1 MRVFNWAR
9 AQAFPHLFGSLGAAV
24 GSTEAGRPRWWV
36 FSRYHYCYSDCP
48 QRNVN
53 LDLSHDALQDR
64 LLLLVHQG
72 AQVQAWWL
80 TRRITLPWVH
90 TWLARLNEVALP
102 QWSVPALNAPRNLAT
117 EHALALEFD
126 GPTRRPCLPL
136 LATPAGSLL
145 SEVTLSVG
153 STGTQLQL
161 MSTEGQRL
169 LLDLTRKESHAC
181 LELLA
186 RRCRRA
192 GWCNGVAADWP
203 QWLGAVGKQ
212 GIT

>member
-1 MRVFNWAR
+1 M
-9 AQAFPHLFGSLGAAV
+9 
-24 GSTEAGRPRWWV
+24 
-36 FSRYHYCYSDCP
+36 
-48 QRNVN
+48 N

-80 TRRITLPWVH
+80 TRRITLSWVH
-90 TWLARLNEVALP
+90 TWLARLSEVALP

-126 GPTRRPCLPL
+126 GPTRRPRLPL
-136 LATPAGSLL
+136 LATPAGPLL
-145 SEVTLSVG
+145 TEVTLSVG
-153 STGTQLQL
+153 PAGTQLQL
-161 MSTEGQRL
+161 MSAEGQRL

-192 GWCNGVAADWP
+192 GWCNAAGADWP
-203 QWLGAVGKQ
+203 QWLGAAGKQ
-212 GIT
+212 GVT